1 MNEQAI
7 QDAYA
12 LFSQSGYK
20 KSIGEFKTLLGSNP
34 QALKDAYDLFASNG
48 YQKSID
54 DFSSLMGVVKKKE
67 PTQSVSR
74 PIGSTSP
81 SPLSLNEQLAQAP
94 ALPKDAR
101 VEVPIGSTQQPQ
113 QDRAITATPA
123 RTPLQVSPKEIKA
136 NQSKIEGKLN
146 EFSIEEFNK
155 STESLKQKEVMLES
169 LANKANAGDK
179 NAEAE
184 YRKLYGSY
192 EKEIEALTPKINE
205 YNSLLQQYQQLEEQG
220 KSGIVVGDELQEEKR
235 NTYRREGLNLFTDAI
250 ERGMLAGEQAD
261 LLNAFQNMEDADVAR
276 LSEIQEERERFVG
289 SEDYQ
294 RLGEMGFVEFLK
306 AAPLTAIGEVVTES
320 LAAMIRHGYAR
331 AGAGAAM
338 GATAGSVIPVVGTA
352 AGAGSGFMAGMGA
365 ASLNLEYS
373 SKFIETLAEA
383 GIDVKDADALK
394 AAFNDEEMT
403 DKARNIAL
411 RKGIPIAVFD
421 LISGGVAGKF
431 AAKAGSKALPKVI
444 AGVKEGATQAA
455 FGGGGELAG
464 QLVAGEEI
472 NPVSILLEMVAE
484 PFTSI
489 PEVAVGVIVRN
500 AKGGKQTAPNVIAE
514 LVTAPDVDL
523 ESVSEMLDVSV
534 GLGEITPEQKDAV
547 LQDIERMSAAA
558 EKVPQRYSEK
568 AVELAPLIFE
578 KSKLDEGIAALEVE
592 KAKADDALVGGID
605 EQIAELNQQKEAIN
619 GQIQSIITPS
629 EATTNQEAGTAVRE
643 DEAGVGIDGDGV
655 QEVGNADVQQVAS
668 DFFGYRVQ
676 QISSD
681 LDSRMQN
688 ADEIDINEIESV
700 SEDLIGLS
708 DSISKNKTI
717 PESTKKSLLEAI
729 EAKVNELLNYE
740 FATTNETETVAERA
754 TTKSIIPTPREGV
767 RQTVSKERF
776 ADAEVMSKGTKGK
789 IQKNGNFFDLVFGN
803 TKIPID
809 WNFIEFVESK
819 LNENGDLSV
828 TLLDSRSGTEFA
840 ITDNEL
846 ALDVAISESQ
856 KQIGVVPD
864 GTFDQ
869 VVSEVVN
876 EKKVT
881 NKKLINE
888 KAKEP
893 LLGKLQNDREQ
904 NERREESAPMRP
916 EKRKRNW
923 SERGEIVSE
932 SWSDKDLASEIVSY
946 RYSDSPSKIESDRYS
961 KISDEFKNRGYSL
974 NDADAVSS
982 GNKVEKVG
990 GKDADAKPSA
1000 EKVSVGKQSEGSKE
1014 VREQDTK
1021 GQEAAK
1027 KSTEKAKSKLEQ
1039 AREKR
1044 KAAIEKLKQ
1053 NIDKA
1058 KNVGIASLD
1067 FNQRMKDDKEF
1078 FGAIKDI
1085 IESNVEIGITKISE
1099 IYAEIADIVG
1109 KSLSVT
1115 DKAEV
1120 KKIFNQVVLKELRSE
1135 QLERFEAESVRDAMK
1150 EYLNENKKAL
1160 NSAANAQA
1168 LKMVNAA
1175 QTESS
1180 FIAAIKYLDKIIGDK
1195 ETRDAYNAA
1204 SEAIDKAK
1212 KKADTLAGTQE
1223 VKGYLQKINAF
1234 GIKASELLKEI
1245 ADVLDPSKP
1254 MPKAATI
1261 KALADKVIKYVEENM
1276 KGKQPTIPD
1285 VRKRLDNLFLERKKD
1300 ENGNVMR
1307 DDDGN
1312 PIMVAATFD
1321 TAAKVR
1327 GLMRRV
1333 SNIKNDIAKLDITIE
1348 EQEAFTEEIDKALAK
1363 IDEIAKEVGEAI
1375 QEQKK
1380 ENIKKAKEII
1390 SSLSADDFAD
1400 PDIYEANILPIM
1412 NKKGSIDL
1420 LDELTYTQ
1428 SEMLLDALAD
1438 VENGY
1443 LPVGFYRNFTE
1454 PLVGNDRVKAALE
1467 LAKSPTEGFLASIL
1481 KFRSKGMNQARKLL
1495 YGFQGKGKYL
1505 RPNNISKF
1513 DLRKM
1518 LDVTFAD
1525 KVDNLFGKGR
1535 TEPFNNNFV
1544 IPLKRSFDNI
1554 SRSVT
1559 DMFYL
1564 FSKES
1569 GMSVSDLLLMRGA
1582 NETSL
1587 NKVGAF
1593 LLQRRIDN
1601 ERGSKGWNALK
1612 YNSEYADKQTDKAVQ
1627 SAISASQ
1634 KSIWVELNDKYP
1646 DGIKESDLT
1655 AKEKKLVAAFDRVIG
1670 MLTKMQKIS
1679 NLRGG
1684 KVFNAIEGY
1693 APLLAMEN
1701 VMEASRTLAEA
1712 NDFTNAMEMLSLRSN
1727 SDKNSKPKYRSDRGL
1742 NSDPNSGPYIA
1753 NTNASTLIANAISQV
1768 VTEYYMLPIMYS
1780 ANRAFTLANQESKEN
1795 VGDYLR
1801 DRFADIIRNERLRLR
1816 TTAAKRIGNLL
1827 SGIQSTILLNVQRFT
1842 PEFIGGM
1849 VLHARYA
1856 KIRNSPAKASAA
1868 FAEAVKSSFDGS
1880 FRKAANLAFDDGF
1893 NRFEEI
1899 EIGKSEEFKRRAGKF
1914 AKTLT
1919 SPDSLQETAFSRAAF
1934 VFFMKDK
1941 YKEITGKTL
1950 SMSDLNDAEFFRKN
1964 KDALKESSDFAYKE
1978 VVVKADTRFGRPVRP
1993 VWYLPLIDSTKG
2005 DWSLMGYTM
2014 SYFLSGFAMKQG
2026 SNLSGDMYDAL
2037 YGVNKDKGEAAIT
2050 ALTTIASASA
2060 YQVAKGAQMAALGGI
2075 SILAAEYL
2083 AGDDEEEKE
2092 RIVREAK
2099 ASVVRF
2105 TNEMLSARFMTAQ
2118 FISGFMYLITAN
2130 QGSIGKLMIY
2140 LTGDIFID
2148 RAKEYYKQT
2157 GQSELE
2163 FIKEVK
2169 EPIENLVKDATYKE
2183 IANTRKDGLLNTYSI
2198 LAGGGAVGTEE
2209 IAKLWNA
2216 SQGAFE
2222 GDGGDAVYALGT
2234 IWNIAYGR
2242 KVPLPFTRY
2251 IAKGLREKDVS
2262 LENAIRRA
2270 KADKRKEGELI
2281 EQLVLKHGSSSL
2293 EGKVNADQAL
2303 SNLFEESFKLMPD
2316 RDAAELEKEILDKYD
2331 DLTLPAFIKGIKSK
2345 QTNKE
2350 KGLEAAKWS
2359 IKIEDMGDSKEAVEM
2374 RISLWDYLSG
2384 IKESDDDF
2392 WDFYYKKIEEENKK

>member
-1 MNEQAI
+1 MNEI
-7 QDAYA
+7 
-12 LFSQSGYK
+12 YK
-20 KSIGEFKTLLGSNP
+20 F
-34 QALKDAYDLFASNG
+34 LKDNNLTQLDENAFLSKYSTPEKAAEIHSFFKQNNLTPLDNNAFYEKYL
-48 YQKSID
+48 
-54 DFSSLMGVVKKKE
+54 KKKE
-67 PTQSVSR
+67 PTQSVSQ
-74 PIGSTSP
+74 PSGSASP
-81 SPLSLNEQLAQAP
+81 SPLVSNAGGGIGGSFQEVAQQT
-94 ALPKDAR
+94 
-101 VEVPIGSTQQPQ
+101 VPLQQPTAREQKPKTFSQ
-113 QDRAITATPA
+113 QFAAG
-123 RTPLQVSPKEIKA
+123 LQGQDKVT
-136 NQSKIEGKLN
+136 QSMFAPSEAK
-146 EFSIEEFNK
+146 
-155 STESLKQKEVMLES
+155 ESLKNTISNAKTQFQSIPDKVVLASSVVWKNVLGEDLANTLLYNPEGRDVNLEAQIATENLNRLGENYSETASLIDAVKNGDTPMIAAGVFDAAVGTLVPFIETAVSFGSLLAVDMFGTSVKDYNEEKAKALGITEQELYAQNLESVGVPALMGGIGYGLERVGMKGIEDAITKSLTKELGKKVALGLLSAGQEGATEWVQTGLESFNRAYASTNSVKEASEKAWETMTSKEGWEAMAKGAAGGGAISASGMVARHLIKIEKGSLSAKDVMDISKEV
-169 LANKANAGDK
+169 AVN
-179 NAEAE
+179 
-184 YRKLYGSY
+184 
-192 EKEIEALTPKINE
+192 P
-205 YNSLLQQYQQLEEQG
+205 
-220 KSGIVVGDELQEEKR
+220 
-235 NTYRREGLNLFTDAI
+235 EG
-250 ERGMLAGEQAD
+250 
-261 LLNAFQNMEDADVAR
+261 MEDAMEAAVA
-276 LSEIQEERERFVG
+276 
-289 SEDYQ
+289 
-294 RLGEMGFVEFLK
+294 
-306 AAPLTAIGEVVTES
+306 
-320 LAAMIRHGYAR
+320 
-331 AGAGAAM
+331 
-338 GATAGSVIPVVGTA
+338 
-352 AGAGSGFMAGMGA
+352 
-365 ASLNLEYS
+365 
-373 SKFIETLAEA
+373 
-383 GIDVKDADALK
+383 
-394 AAFNDEEMT
+394 
-403 DKARNIAL
+403 
-411 RKGIPIAVFD
+411 
-421 LISGGVAGKF
+421 
-431 AAKAGSKALPKVI
+431 
-444 AGVKEGATQAA
+444 
-455 FGGGGELAG
+455 
-464 QLVAGEEI
+464 
-472 NPVSILLEMVAE
+472 
-484 PFTSI
+484 
-489 PEVAVGVIVRN
+489 
-500 AKGGKQTAPNVIAE
+500 
-514 LVTAPDVDL
+514 
-523 ESVSEMLDVSV
+523 
-534 GLGEITPEQKDAV
+534 LGEITIEQRDAV
-547 LQDIERMSAAA
+547 LQEVERMAAA
-558 EKVPQRYSEK
+558 TERVPQVYAEK

-629 EATTNQEAGTAVRE
+629 EATTNQEAGTAIRE

-655 QEVGNADVQQVAS
+655 QEVGNADVQELEVDPKNLGFHGGNLERKAEGFGSKMKGSDVPFTGHYFYSNEESAS
-668 DFFGYRVQ
+668 ERGNRNTGAKELKAVDFSKYNLFRPKNSSEYFAVKSALKNLA
-676 QISSD
+676 ISTDKERLNSLFD
-681 LDSRMQN
+681 KMLRRLNESESYGN
-688 ADEIDINEIESV
+688 ASKEFISNVEANRDNIINEIVRVTPEIEERLKLPKDNTNVLDTPETIALKQLGFEGIDVRNIEVLQGDANPDSATEGSV
-700 SEDLIGLS
+700 IFDIKEDSVIKQK
-708 DSISKNKTI
+708 KN
-717 PESTKKSLLEAI
+717 EKSSNQEVVL
-729 EAKVNELLNYE
+729 
-740 FATTNETETVAERA
+740 
-754 TTKSIIPTPREGV
+754 EGV
-767 RQTVSKERF
+767 REAGNESEVGQGSQQLREEKVETPKAAPPKKKAEAPKKQSQESKE
-776 ADAEVMSKGTKGK
+776 AD
-789 IQKNGNFFDLVFGN
+789 
-803 TKIPID
+803 
-809 WNFIEFVESK
+809 
-819 LNENGDLSV
+819 
-828 TLLDSRSGTEFA
+828 
-840 ITDNEL
+840 
-846 ALDVAISESQ
+846 
-856 KQIGVVPD
+856 
-864 GTFDQ
+864 
-869 VVSEVVN
+869 
-876 EKKVT
+876 
-881 NKKLINE
+881 
-888 KAKEP
+888 
-893 LLGKLQNDREQ
+893 
-904 NERREESAPMRP
+904 
-916 EKRKRNW
+916 
-923 SERGEIVSE
+923 
-932 SWSDKDLASEIVSY
+932 
-946 RYSDSPSKIESDRYS
+946 
-961 KISDEFKNRGYSL
+961 
-974 NDADAVSS
+974 
-982 GNKVEKVG
+982 
-990 GKDADAKPSA
+990 
-1000 EKVSVGKQSEGSKE
+1000 
-1014 VREQDTK
+1014 
-1021 GQEAAK
+1021 K
-1027 KSTEKAKSKLEQ
+1027 KSTEKAKSSLDK
-1039 AREKR
+1039 AKEKR
-1044 KAAIEKLKQ
+1044 KAAIDKIKQQLK
-1053 NIDKA
+1053 DA
-1058 KNVGIASLD
+1058 KNTGIASMD
-1067 FNQRMKDDKEF
+1067 FNQRLKDDKEF
-1078 FGAIKDI
+1078 FGAIKDV
-1085 IESNVEIGITKISE
+1085 IEANVEIGITKISE
-1099 IYAEIADIVG
+1099 IYADIADLIG
-1109 KSLSVT
+1109 NSLSAT
-1115 DKAEV
+1115 DKVEV
-1120 KKIFNQVVLKELRSE
+1120 KKIFNNSVLKELRSE

-1212 KKADTLAGTQE
+1212 KKADSLAGTQE

-1254 MPKAATI
+1254 MPKSATI
-1261 KALADKVIKYVEENM
+1261 KALADKVIKYVEDNM

-1285 VRKRLDNLFLERKKD
+1285 VKKRLDNLFLERKKD

-1348 EQEAFTEEIDKALAK
+1348 EQEAFTEDIDKALAK

-1420 LDELTYTQ
+1420 LNELTYTQ

-1438 VENGY
+1438 VDNGY

-1467 LAKSPTEGFLASIL
+1467 LAKSPTEGFLSSIL

-1495 YGFQGKGKYL
+1495 YGFQGKGKYVM
-1505 RPNNISKF
+1505 PSNISKF
-1513 DLRKM
+1513 DLKKM
-1518 LDVTFAD
+1518 LDVTFSD

-1554 SRSVT
+1554 SRSVN

-1612 YNSEYADKQTDKAVQ
+1612 YNSEFADKQSDKAVQ

-1634 KSIWVELNDKYP
+1634 KGIWKELNEKYP
-1646 DGIKESDLT
+1646 NGIKESDLT

-1712 NDFTNAMEMLSLRSN
+1712 NDFTNAMEMLGQGSN
-1727 SDKNSKPKYRSDRGL
+1727 SDKKSKPKYRSDRGL
-1742 NSDPNSGPYIA
+1742 NSDPNSGPYVA
-1753 NTNASTLIANAISQV
+1753 NTNASTLMANAITQV

-1801 DRFADIIRNERLRLR
+1801 DRFADIIRNERLKLR

-1827 SGIQSTILLNVQRFT
+1827 SGIQSTILLNIQRFT
-1842 PEFIGGM
+1842 PEFLGGM

-1880 FRKAANLAFDDGF
+1880 FKKAANLAFEDGF

-2037 YGVNKDKGEAAIT
+2037 YGVNKDRGEAAVT

-2060 YQVAKGAQMAALGGI
+2060 YQVAKGAQMAVLGGI
-2075 SILAAEYL
+2075 SIFAAEYL

-2105 TNEMLSARFMTAQ
+2105 KNEMLSARFMTAQ

-2130 QGSIGKLMIY
+2130 QGSIGKLMTY

-2157 GQSELE
+2157 GKSELE

-2216 SQGAFE
+2216 SQSAFD
-2222 GDGGDAVYALGT
+2222 GGGGDAVYALGT
-2234 IWNIAYGR
+2234 IWNVAYGR

-2316 RDAAELEKEILDKYD
+2316 RDASELEKEILDKYD

-2384 IKESDDDF
+2384 IKDSNNDF